1 MTTTIGIM
9 RVTNHPRKDQW
20 LILKFPPQIN
30 PLIGSFGPAQ
40 QALDLGG
47 YVMHHDQLD
56 ALTNWARYNAV
67 QLLVEIR
74 ATGEPT
80 RPVQCGNTTDTWTGT
95 DGREYHDT
103 CAAPY
108 PAGKIPRYCGAC
120 GQAAN
125 PIIVA
130 HTEPDTGTRCRDCG
144 HLNHGGPA
152 YCVSCANPLPER
164 HLTAPA
170 LPRTHGQPRPLA
182 DTINE
187 LKTTLTP

>member
-1 MTTTIGIM
+1 MIRISHHPADQAFLLLRIDQLHNSVIG
-9 RVTNHPRKDQW
+9 TFQ
-20 LILKFPPQIN
+20 
-30 PLIGSFGPAQ
+30 PARRQ
-40 QALDLGG
+40 DDLGVG
-47 YVMHHDQLD
+47 IYIMETTNLD
-56 ALTNWARYNAV
+56 ALKAWARY
-67 QLLVEIR
+67 QDIHLLNEAR
-74 ATGEPT
+74 TPGEPT
-80 RPVQCGNTTDTWTGT
+80 RPVQCGNTTNTWTGT

-103 CAAPY
+103 CAAPH

-120 GQAAN
+120 GQPAN
-125 PIIVA
+125 PVIVA

-170 LPRTHGQPRPLA
+170 LPRTHSQPRPLA

-187 LKTTLTP
+187 LKTTLAP